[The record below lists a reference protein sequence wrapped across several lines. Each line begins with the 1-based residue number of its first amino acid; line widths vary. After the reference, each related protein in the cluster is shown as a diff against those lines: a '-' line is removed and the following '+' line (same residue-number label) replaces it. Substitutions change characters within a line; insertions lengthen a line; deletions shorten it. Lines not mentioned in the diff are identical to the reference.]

1 MLQADNQ
8 GAPERVAHTSG
19 PGRTCAEP
27 ILAAAPLTSPS
38 QHQLTLSIIIKALN
52 EERHIA
58 SAIESALGSLG
69 EIDAEVILA
78 DGGSTDRTIE
88 IARQYPIVIVQLT
101 QTKDR
106 SCGSGAQLG
115 FQYSRG
121 RYLLLMD
128 GDMQLDPGFLPA
140 AIEMLTRNP
149 RLAGVGG
156 TISEPDLVNEEYE
169 QRRKRFNQDN
179 RVGRVTR
186 LDSSGLYR
194 RAAIESIGY
203 LTDRNL
209 HASEE
214 FDLGARLHCAGWTL
228 IKTDRPIVY
237 HETHRG
243 NVYRLL
249 LRRVLTMYACA
260 PGEVLRAAM
269 AKRYFW
275 FGLRNNRQWLICV
288 VVTAWW
294 GTLLS
299 TLALPGFLRLLT
311 AGVIVLLPFAGMSL
325 RWRSFR
331 LGLYSVA
338 TANAIALCFW
348 PGLLRPR
355 IAPTSWIEST
365 ALRSPQLDGGQ
376 KRQSPAFGSPDAPAA
391 AEFSF
396 RSSRDARGV
405 ERLNT

>member
-8 GAPERVAHTSG
+8 EAPAEVAHTSG

-27 ILAAAPLTSPS
+27 IMAAARLGS
-38 QHQLTLSIIIKALN
+38 QSQRRLTLSIIIKALN

-58 SAIESALGSLG
+58 SAIESALGSLR
-69 EIDAEVILA
+69 EIDGEVILA

-88 IARQYPIVIVQLT
+88 LARQYPIVIVQLNH
-101 QTKDR
+101 TKDR

-121 RYLLLMD
+121 QYLLLMD
-128 GDMQLDPGFLPA
+128 GDMQLDPGFLPV

-156 TISEPDLVNEEYE
+156 KISEPVVVNEEYE
-169 QRRKRFNQDN
+169 QRRERSNPDD
-179 RVGRVTR
+179 RAGRVTR

-214 FDLGARLHCAGWTL
+214 FDLGARLHCAGWKL
-228 IKTDRPIVY
+228 IKIDRVIVH

-249 LRRVLTMYACA
+249 LRRILTKYACA
-260 PGEVLRAAM
+260 PGEVLRAAV
-269 AKRYFW
+269 AKRYF
-275 FGLRNNRQWLICV
+275 
-288 VVTAWW
+288 
-294 GTLLS
+294 
-299 TLALPGFLRLLT
+299 
-311 AGVIVLLPFAGMSL
+311 
-325 RWRSFR
+325 
-331 LGLYSVA
+331 
-338 TANAIALCFW
+338 
-348 PGLLRPR
+348 
-355 IAPTSWIEST
+355 
-365 ALRSPQLDGGQ
+365 
-376 KRQSPAFGSPDAPAA
+376 
-391 AEFSF
+391 
-396 RSSRDARGV
+396 
-405 ERLNT
+405 